1 MAGKLIIT
9 MVVLSTWCTMFGF
22 GIFLM
27 ALADKLTR
35 RKYDGGKR
43 CDVCKQDFMTFEEAE
58 VHRRN
63 VHSDA
68 VPN

>member
-1 MAGKLIIT
+1 
-9 MVVLSTWCTMFGF
+9 MFGF
-22 GIFLM
+22 GIFLV

-35 RKYDGGKR
+35 RKYGGGKR